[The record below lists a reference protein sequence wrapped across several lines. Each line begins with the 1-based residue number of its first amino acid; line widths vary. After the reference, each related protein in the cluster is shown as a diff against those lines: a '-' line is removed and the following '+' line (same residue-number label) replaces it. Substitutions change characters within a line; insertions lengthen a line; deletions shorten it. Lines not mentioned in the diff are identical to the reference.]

1 MALPLILPAILG
13 IADKIFDRVIPDK
26 AAAEKAKL
34 EFAAVAQ
41 SQEFSLALEQI
52 KVNTEE
58 AKSTNWF
65 VAGWRPA
72 CGWIGALALGYAAL
86 LEPVARFVAKVAF
99 DYEGEFPALDT
110 TITMQILFG
119 ILGLGA
125 YRSIEK
131 VKKNGG

>member
-26 AAAEKAKL
+26 AAADKAKL
-34 EFAAVAQ
+34 EMAAALQ
-41 SQEFSLALEQI
+41 SQDFQVALEQI
-52 KVNTEE
+52 KVNAVE
-58 AKSTNWF
+58 ASSTNWF
-65 VAGWRPA
+65 VSGWRP
-72 CGWIGALALGYAAL
+72 CVGWLGAFALGYAAI
-86 LEPVARFVAKVAF
+86 LEPFARFIAKVGFGYAGAF
-99 DYEGEFPALDT
+99 PVLDT

-125 YRSIEK
+125 FRTVEK